1 MQFLVFCAK
10 QTTKTGAA
18 SAFGDEAAAM
28 QVVVYG
34 LKGSSLRT
42 LQLMTG
48 GGMGDRIVQT
58 LLHLFNG
65 RPGSALMTLFGC

>member
-1 MQFLVFCAK
+1 MGRGLTRDDWARMRWRL
-10 QTTKTGAA
+10 GDGDAA
-18 SAFGDEAAAM
+18 IS
-28 QVVVYG
+28 VVVGG

-48 GGMGDRIVQT
+48 GGMGDKIVQV

-65 RPGSALMTLFGC
+65 RPLAALMHLLGC